1 MVFELWIV
9 KISCFEG
16 VLCEIGKMGY
26 EIRYI
31 DRYNKKC
38 ACFGRLYLSNHKRYR
53 LDLGSNQ

>member
-31 DRYNKKC
+31 RALARAQRLFLFYD
-38 ACFGRLYLSNHKRYR
+38 CFFFFFFFFARDYI
-53 LDLGSNQ
+53 

>member
-31 DRYNKKC
+31 DSGPGKGP
-38 ACFGRLYLSNHKRYR
+38 APLFIF
-53 LDLGSNQ
+53 